1 MYDLPTRTTS
11 VMNSSLPISFSR
23 SHNVIDLL
31 HACSSNGMTFSR
43 GFDDVPIVIAAESNV
58 YPMYTN
64 DVVGPSCLFGSI
76 GTPNSLNTS
85 LALTNIDALLRG
97 SNTNRKSSTHRA
109 VGGTL
114 NLCCNIHCIA
124 CA

>member
-43 GFDDVPIVIAAESNV
+43 CFDDVPIV
-58 YPMYTN
+58 N

-114 NLCCNIHCIA
+114 NLCCN
-124 CA
+124 